1 MSELR
6 SVDCNH
12 NVMWHYAIFSSI
24 FILSPLAHLLWM
36 LWETSVTGWSGLI
49 SLGWSVVHLHL
60 AGLCDITST
69 RHCLSSMESLRGAGK
84 RWENEELGL
93 GGWGEREERGRR
105 RMYPQ
110 PSCSVSNMALVPLR
124 KKREIEQINTDHQ
137 IPPISFTSPPTW
149 IKAQGGCGWGLH
161 TYINTYVCAHMV
173 SLFRCCV
180 YMHVLPLKKKI
191 SY

>member
-1 MSELR
+1 
-6 SVDCNH
+6 
-12 NVMWHYAIFSSI
+12 
-24 FILSPLAHLLWM
+24 
-36 LWETSVTGWSGLI
+36 
-49 SLGWSVVHLHL
+49 
-60 AGLCDITST
+60 
-69 RHCLSSMESLRGAGK
+69 
-84 RWENEELGL
+84 
-93 GGWGEREERGRR
+93 
-105 RMYPQ
+105 MYPQ

-180 YMHVLPLKKKI
+180 YMHVLPLKKKKI
-191 SY
+191 ILRGMLGGWCLRNTSLLCTVHTLSFKHSDHCVRVHRPTSPLYHRPSLAPVRRVTCFFFGGPVCLRFLSVAGSLWEALWPSAVTPVTCTSVRQKK